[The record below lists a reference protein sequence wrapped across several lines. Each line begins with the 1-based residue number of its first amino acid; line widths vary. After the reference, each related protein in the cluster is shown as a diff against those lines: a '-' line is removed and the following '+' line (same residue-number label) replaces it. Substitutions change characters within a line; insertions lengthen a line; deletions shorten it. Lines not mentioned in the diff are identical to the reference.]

1 MSTPLFESNI
11 PALAVSAPVVFS
23 VRAPSATRLSMKS
36 YRASSGSCKLALRLM
51 QFSSKLLLVLQ
62 VLSTTSRFDNS

>member
-1 MSTPLFESNI
+1 MTERAHAAVESNH

-23 VRAPSATRLSMKS
+23 VRVPSATRLSMKS

-51 QFSSKLLLVLQ
+51 QFSSKTATFY
-62 VLSTTSRFDNS
+62 SS